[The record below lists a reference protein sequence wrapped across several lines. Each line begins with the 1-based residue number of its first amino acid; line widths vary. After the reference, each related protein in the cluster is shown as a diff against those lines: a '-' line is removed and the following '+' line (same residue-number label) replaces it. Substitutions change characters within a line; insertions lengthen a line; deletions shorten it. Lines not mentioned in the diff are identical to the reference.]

1 MNFVCDLLRHTQ
13 IQKASAFWAVL
24 RSGRIR
30 TLVKRGAICTVLT
43 TMMLPLSYRSV
54 WGLKGHLRAA
64 EQGAAGN
71 FQMQNSCTLLL
82 RDLYLHIAQ
91 PVIVPLSIMEA

>member
-1 MNFVCDLLRHTQ
+1 
-13 IQKASAFWAVL
+13 
-24 RSGRIR
+24 
-30 TLVKRGAICTVLT
+30 
-43 TMMLPLSYRSV
+43 MMLPLSYRSV

-64 EQGAAGN
+64 EEGAAGN

-91 PVIVPLSIMEA
+91 PVIVPLSIMEARGHHLYSYIFAYISHAPR